1 MGVLKVLTA
10 VMAVL
15 PKLLQA
21 VAFVVAVVEV
31 ASEVDGAKGAEKKA
45 KAIALLKEL
54 FPPALLPDFLAER
67 YDAVAG
73 LLIDAVVA
81 LFNRL
86 GFFQKSGQAS

>member
-1 MGVLKVLTA
+1 MGVLKVLT
-10 VMAVL
+10 AVL

-21 VAFVVAVVEV
+21 VAFVVTVVEV

-54 FPPALLPDFLAER
+54 FPPALLPDYLAER

-73 LLIDAVVA
+73 LLIDAVVS
-81 LFNRL
+81 FCNHL
-86 GFFQKSGQAS
+86 GFF

>member
-10 VMAVL
+10 VMAAL

-54 FPPALLPDFLAER
+54 FPPALLPDYLAER

-73 LLIDAVVA
+73 LLIDAVVG
-81 LFNRL
+81 FCNHL

>member
-1 MGVLKVLTA
+1 MGVLKILT
-10 VMAVL
+10 AVL

-21 VAFVVAVVEV
+21 TAFVVAVVEV

-45 KAIALLKEL
+45 KAITLLREL

-86 GFFQKSGQAS
+86 GFFQKSGPAS

>member
-1 MGVLKVLTA
+1 MGLVKVLTA
-10 VMAVL
+10 IVAIL

-31 ASEVDGAKGAEKKA
+31 ASEADGAKGAEKKA
-45 KAIALLKEL
+45 KAISLLKEL
-54 FPPALLPDFLAER
+54 FPPSLLPDFLAER

-81 LFNRL
+81 LFNRM